1 MPETP
6 HDVLDLVPIE
16 VTAGAGELE
25 RDEWPET
32 LETFLSS
39 KIERAHTRRAYRRH
53 LEAFAAWCKT
63 GGVMTPGALS
73 AGLLGRYRAELLAGD
88 AGVATR
94 KQAIAAI
101 RSFLRWARV
110 FAPHLPG
117 SDILREVFGMP
128 RANVERPYQILSP
141 AEAADLVDVAEADSP
156 RSFALVALML
166 GAGLRVSETTSLEV
180 GSLIETDR
188 GALLAHVEGK
198 GGKSRTVPLGADVAG
213 AVRGYLHA
221 SGRNLGDAGR
231 LFLAEDRAASSRDV
245 AGMTPNAVFLIL
257 RRLVDQA
264 AIRAKTVSPHSLR
277 HTFAVRYLRAGR
289 GDVAALQKILGHASL
304 TTTQRYVDHLQV
316 GELAETMPALRPAA

>member
-1 MPETP
+1 MAHVPG
-6 HDVLDLVPIE
+6 DILDLIPLE
-16 VTAGAGELE
+16 GAGELAH
-25 RDEWPET
+25 DEWPAT

-39 KIERAHTRRAYRRH
+39 KVERANTRRAYRRH
-53 LEAFAAWCKT
+53 LEALAIWCKAE
-63 GGVMTPGALS
+63 GVMTPGGLS
-73 AGLLGRYRAELLAGD
+73 PALLGRYRAELLAGD

-94 KQAIAAI
+94 KQAIASI
-101 RSFLRWARV
+101 RSFVRWARA

-128 RANVERPYQILSP
+128 RAKVERPYQILTP
-141 AEAADLVDVAEADSP
+141 AEVGSLLDIAEVDSP
-156 RSFALVALML
+156 KSFALVALML
-166 GAGLRVSETTSLEV
+166 GAGLRVSETTALQIRSLV
-180 GSLIETDR
+180 ETDR

-198 GGKSRTVPLGADVAG
+198 GGKSRTVPLGEDVAE
-213 AVRGYLHA
+213 AARAYLHA
-221 SGRNLGDAGR
+221 SGRSLGDPGR
-231 LFLAEDRAASSRDV
+231 LFVAEDRAASSRDV

-257 RRLVDQA
+257 RRLVDRA